1 MNFFYVI
8 GIMLPTGIGV
18 DIEDVSRFSSKKYE
32 QKKSFYT
39 KIFTNQEIDYCLKKR
54 NPYPHFTARFC
65 AKEAAIKALNNKKI
79 RLSDIEII
87 VKNNRPILNLP
98 KGRKGFVSLSHTEKY
113 AIAFVM
119 L

>member
-1 MNFFYVI
+1 MF
-8 GIMLPTGIGV
+8 PTAIGV

-39 KIFTNQEIDYCLKKR
+39 KIFTKQEIDYCLKKS

-65 AKEAAIKALNNKKI
+65 AKEATIKALKNKKI
-79 RLSDIEII
+79 KLFEIEIT
-87 VKNNRPILNLP
+87 VKNNEPILNLP
-98 KGRKGFVSLSHTEKY
+98 KGKKGFVSISHTEKY